1 MQGFMGR
8 AFLIPQDKAPQG
20 QTVLYLN
27 FGFNSVGNQVFPTY
41 RDAIYGQYFSAEQ
54 YSRVTSR
61 IKEYI
66 DQHGTNVCC
75 GKLAIMLASMSV
87 CVLSCPMCYLHYKVG
102 EIDNQLQKIIQ
113 EESSDWKCDAR
124 LVRHDA
130 CHPVARSPVTMG
142 YDETGTALEYQSP
155 QGNANQSPVWPP
167 LGYNIILT
175 IQGTTLRT
183 RWSQLSIDPAIKAAV
198 AAAIAPAQL
207 VMPGVEKPSLA
218 TQLSQL
224 ADLKAKGALSEEEY
238 VAAKGKLLG

>member
-1 MQGFMGR
+1 ME
-8 AFLIPQDKAPQG
+8 
-20 QTVLYLN
+20 
-27 FGFNSVGNQVFPTY
+27 VF
-41 RDAIYGQYFSAEQ
+41 
-54 YSRVTSR
+54 
-61 IKEYI
+61 
-66 DQHGTNVCC
+66 
-75 GKLAIMLASMSV
+75 
-87 CVLSCPMCYLHYKVG
+87 
-102 EIDNQLQKIIQ
+102 
-113 EESSDWKCDAR
+113 SSE
-124 LVRHDA
+124 
-130 CHPVARSPVTMG
+130 TTG

-198 AAAIAPAQL
+198 AAIAPAQL

-224 ADLKAKGALSEEEY
+224 ADLKTKGALSEEEY